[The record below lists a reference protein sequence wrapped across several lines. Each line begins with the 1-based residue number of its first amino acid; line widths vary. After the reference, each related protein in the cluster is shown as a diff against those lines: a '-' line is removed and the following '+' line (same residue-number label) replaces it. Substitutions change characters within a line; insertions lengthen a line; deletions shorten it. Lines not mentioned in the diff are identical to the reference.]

1 MLHKCTNS
9 QVTKN
14 AITILNKASIV
25 SGSTSSVQKRFKVTL
40 PDLPYDYGALEPVIS
55 AEIMQLHHSKHHQ
68 TYVNN
73 FNVAAEK
80 LAEAVETG
88 NEVKVEKWAHG
99 PPLESKFT
107 DCLIFKPVPT
117 FMMLI
122 EENIKAAFL
131 VTDYIFQPF
140 VYCCRSMANFF

>member
-25 SGSTSSVQKRFKVTL
+25 SGSISSVQKRFKVTL

-88 NEVKVEKWAHG
+88 NDKTWSQNSDFGNLLDICKT
-99 PPLESKFT
+99 PKI
-107 DCLIFKPVPT
+107 LIT
-117 FMMLI
+117 QI
-122 EENIKAAFL
+122 
-131 VTDYIFQPF
+131 
-140 VYCCRSMANFF
+140 

>member
-1 MLHKCTNS
+1 MLHKCTNG

-14 AITILNKASIV
+14 AIAILNKVSIV
-25 SGSTSSVQKRFKVTL
+25 SGSTCVQKRFKVTL

-88 NEVKVEKWAHG
+88 NDKTW
-99 PPLESKFT
+99 SQNNDFW
-107 DCLIFKPVPT
+107 
-117 FMMLI
+117 
-122 EENIKAAFL
+122 
-131 VTDYIFQPF
+131 
-140 VYCCRSMANFF
+140 

>member
-1 MLHKCTNS
+1 MLHKCTNG

-88 NEVKVEKWAHG
+88 NDRIW
-99 PPLESKFT
+99 SQNSDFWY
-107 DCLIFKPVPT
+107 FKYQ
-117 FMMLI
+117 I
-122 EENIKAAFL
+122 
-131 VTDYIFQPF
+131 Y
-140 VYCCRSMANFF
+140 

>member
-1 MLHKCTNS
+1 MLHKCTNG

-14 AITILNKASIV
+14 AITILNKA

-88 NEVKVEKWAHG
+88 NIKHGVKTV
-99 PPLESKFT
+99 
-107 DCLIFKPVPT
+107 T
-117 FMMLI
+117 FGNLLDI
-122 EENIKAAFL
+122 CIKHQR
-131 VTDYIFQPF
+131 Y
-140 VYCCRSMANFF
+140 

>member
-88 NEVKVEKWAHG
+88 NDRIWSQNSDIWSFKA
-99 PPLESKFT
+99 PNI
-107 DCLIFKPVPT
+107 LI
-117 FMMLI
+117 
-122 EENIKAAFL
+122 IK
-131 VTDYIFQPF
+131 I
-140 VYCCRSMANFF
+140 

>member
-88 NEVKVEKWAHG
+88 NDKTW
-99 PPLESKFT
+99 SQNNDFWKFHQRH
-107 DCLIFKPVPT
+107 DHPDLILFSFFQATHLQLLAFK
-117 FMMLI
+117 
-122 EENIKAAFL
+122 EH
-131 VTDYIFQPF
+131 
-140 VYCCRSMANFF
+140 